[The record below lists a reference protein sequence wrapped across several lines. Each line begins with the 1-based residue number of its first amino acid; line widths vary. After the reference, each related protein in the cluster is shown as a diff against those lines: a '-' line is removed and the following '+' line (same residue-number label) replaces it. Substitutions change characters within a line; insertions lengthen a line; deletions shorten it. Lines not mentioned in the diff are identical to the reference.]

1 MNQLNTTGHQTDR
14 RSMLKLGALAATPL
28 AVLAPSAVL
37 AASDDSAARLSLLET
52 RQAIEDLAR
61 KVVRRFN
68 NGGADACAD
77 LARCSDAFRLDP
89 MLSAIRPDP
98 DVDLA
103 VELAADGASAICRQQ
118 CRAEQ
123 ALAFAGNTT
132 VERMARFQGHTE
144 TTGSTPATLE
154 LTMERSANGWAIRT
168 MHVA

>member
-1 MNQLNTTGHQTDR
+1 MNQLNRTGHQTDR
-14 RSMLKLGALAATPL
+14 RNMLKLGALAAAPL

-37 AASDDSAARLSLLET
+37 AASDENADRLSLLET

-68 NGGADACAD
+68 SGGADACAD

-89 MLSAIRPDP
+89 MLSAIRPDQ
-98 DVDLA
+98 DADMA

-118 CRAEQ
+118 CLAEQ
-123 ALAFAGNTT
+123 AFAFAGNTT
-132 VERMARFQGHTE
+132 VERMARFQGQAE
-144 TTGSTPATLE
+144 TILSTPATFE
-154 LTMERSANGWAIRT
+154 LTLERSAYGWAIRT